1 MSTITTKQ
9 IETITKKLIKQI
21 DLIDTYKIKLN
32 ESINKHF
39 KQEDTQ
45 EPTTKENTNNQTI
58 ILNHSMEKHTTE
70 KPEIET
76 VNKET

>member
-1 MSTITTKQ
+1 MSTIATKQ

-45 EPTTKENTNNQTI
+45 EPEAKENTNNQTI
-58 ILNHSMEKHTTE
+58 ILIHSMEKHTT
-70 KPEIET
+70 
-76 VNKET
+76 

>member
-9 IETITKKLIKQI
+9 IESITKKLIKTI
-21 DLIDTYKIKLN
+21 DIIDTYKIKLN

-45 EPTTKENTNNQTI
+45 EPEAKENTNNQTI
-58 ILNHSMEKHTTE
+58 ILIHSMEKHNRKTN
-70 KPEIET
+70 KPR
-76 VNKET
+76 NY